1 MYQGNKLTLQP
12 LDDRLVELQFNA
24 AEGAVNIFD
33 KETVTELGEALDRL
47 EQDSQ
52 VRGLLVTSGKSVF
65 IAGANIHEF
74 GDVFGTDHAVF
85 RHFVSPNNRNIL
97 RLEHLHFPIVAAVGG
112 AAMGGG
118 LEFCLGCDYRV
129 MAEKAIVGLP
139 ETTLGIIPGWGGTV
153 RLPRVIGFEAAVT
166 LVASG
171 RPCRAAEALELGLA
185 DAVVP
190 AEQLRGEALALLKR
204 CVSGDEDYE
213 ARRRRKHEPMPHS
226 EAELARLVSASRTGV
241 KKLAGRH
248 WQAPLVA
255 LDSMAKSALLPLP
268 EALEVEFEHFY
279 DVTSKAEARA
289 MVGNFINDQA
299 LGRVARQ
306 HASAADT
313 VEQVTVLGA
322 GVMGGGIAYQNA
334 LKGYPVMMKDIHQ
347 PALDVGMAEAE
358 ALVGKRVERGQLSE
372 PQAHEILSRIVPT
385 LDYAGTENSQLG
397 IEAVVENAD
406 IKRAV
411 LAEVESKGAED
422 AVLASNTSTISIDQ
436 LAAALQRPENFCGMH
451 FFNPVHA
458 MPLVEVVR
466 GAKTSDRALATT
478 VAHAMAMGKKV
489 LVVRDC
495 PAFFVNR
502 TLFPLVFAFDTLVS
516 EGVDFEDIDAAVEA
530 WGMPM
535 GPAYLMDVVG
545 IDVAVHCF
553 AALAEGYPD
562 RMAPDLARSALHL
575 MSQQQRY
582 GQKNGSGFYAYPAG
596 AGGRVTKTSDS
607 SAHALIQQHIT
618 SEKATLPADDIALRV
633 MLPMAIEAARALEEG
648 IIGSAAEGDMGLLY
662 GLGFPRGR
670 GGIFRWMDEL
680 GMAEVCRQADR
691 FKALGKLYSPT
702 DTMRAMAE
710 LGTRYYA

>member
-12 LDDRLVELQFNA
+12 LDDRLVELHFNA

-74 GDVFGTDHAVF
+74 GDVFGTDHATF

-97 RLEHLHFPIVAAVGG
+97 RLEHLHFPVVAAIGG

-129 MAEKAIVGLP
+129 MADKAVVGLP

-153 RLPRVIGFEAAVT
+153 RLPRVIGFEAAAT

-171 RPCRAAEALELGLA
+171 RACRAEEALELGLV
-185 DAVVP
+185 DAVVS
-190 AEQLRGEALALLKR
+190 AERLRDEALTLLKR
-204 CVSGDEDYE
+204 CAVGEEDYE
-213 ARRRRKHEPMPHS
+213 ARRQRKHAPLPHS
-226 EAELARLVSASRTGV
+226 EAELETLVSASRV
-241 KKLAGRH
+241 KVGKLAGRH
-248 WQAPLVA
+248 WKAPLVA

-299 LGRVARQ
+299 LGRLARQ
-306 HASAADT
+306 YASAATT

-358 ALVGKRVERGQLSE
+358 ALVGKRVERGQLNE
-372 PQAHEILSRIVPT
+372 TQAREVLSRIVPT
-385 LDYAGTENSQLG
+385 LDYEGLENSQL
-397 IEAVVENAD
+397 IVEAVVENAN
-406 IKRAV
+406 IKRTV
-411 LAEVESKGAED
+411 LAEVESKAAED
-422 AVLASNTSTISIDQ
+422 AALASNTSTISIDD
-436 LAAALQRPENFCGMH
+436 LAGALQRPENFCGMH

-466 GAKTSDRALATT
+466 GSKTSDRALATT
-478 VAHAMAMGKKV
+478 VAHALAMGKKV

-502 TLFPLVFAFDTLVS
+502 TLFPLVFAFDMLVS
-516 EGVDFEDIDAAVEA
+516 EGIDFETIDAAVEA

-562 RMAPDLARSALHL
+562 RMAPDLARSALYL
-575 MSQQQRY
+575 MAQQERY
-582 GQKNGSGFYAYPAG
+582 GQKNGKGFYAYPAA
-596 AGGRVTKTSDS
+596 AGGRVIKTSDP
-607 SAHALIQQHIT
+607 SAHALIDEHIT
-618 SEKATLPADDIALRV
+618 AEKGSLPADDIALRI
-633 MLPMAIEAARALEEG
+633 MLPMAIEAARALEEE

-680 GMAEVCRQADR
+680 GLAEVCRQADR
-691 FKALGKLYSPT
+691 FKELGKLYSPT

-710 LGTRYYA
+710 SGTRYYR